1 MHINFFGLII
11 ASICLGYMIKL
22 ILTYKN
28 QLDEQN
34 VKILNAYLDKKL
46 FSKLIT
52 IARVA
57 KDDRIG
63 QVMTIIKSYYN
74 IGDIAIYCPSK
85 EQFIYFPD
93 QDEWLI
99 ERYLQENSQKIT
111 QKLDSEDIF
120 TGKINA
126 LDNLSNIAI
135 SYAEQNQQILII
147 LLGQRPF
154 ARQDISYILD
164 LIKEM
169 ILLIEYFE
177 QKKLT
182 NCFE

>member
-1 MHINFFGLII
+1 M
-11 ASICLGYMIKL
+11 
-22 ILTYKN
+22 
-28 QLDEQN
+28 
-34 VKILNAYLDKKL
+34 
-46 FSKLIT
+46 
-52 IARVA
+52 
-57 KDDRIG
+57 
-63 QVMTIIKSYYN
+63 
-74 IGDIAIYCPSK
+74 
-85 EQFIYFPD
+85 
-93 QDEWLI
+93 I

-120 TGKINA
+120 SGKINA

-177 QKKLT
+177 QKTLT
-182 NCFE
+182 NCLE